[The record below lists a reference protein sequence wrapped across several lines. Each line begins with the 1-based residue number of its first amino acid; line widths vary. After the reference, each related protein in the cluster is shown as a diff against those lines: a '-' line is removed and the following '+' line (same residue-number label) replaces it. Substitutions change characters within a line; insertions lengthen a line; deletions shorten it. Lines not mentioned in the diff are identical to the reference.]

1 MIFLFHVEINCK
13 WT

>member
-1 MIFLFHVEINCK
+1 MVAINCK